1 MGQSAITFG
10 ARRHFLL
17 LLATVAAFPSCA
29 TVDSLQPGSGRKFLV
44 QGKTYDDIWKASV
57 RSMSRNLT
65 IVESD
70 KSRGLIRSEARA
82 GIATWGEVVGV
93 FISPSQPG
101 APVYTVEVESLKR
114 SMVQITGQDWATAII
129 TSIQAE
135 LDM

>member
-1 MGQSAITFG
+1 MEKLATAFG
-10 ARRHFLL
+10 ERRRFLL
-17 LLATVAAFPSCA
+17 LLAAIATLPSCA

-44 QGKTYDDIWKASV
+44 QGKSYDEIWKAAV

-70 KSRGLIRSEARA
+70 KTRGLIRSEARA

-93 FISPSQPG
+93 FISPPNPG
-101 APVYTVEVESLKR
+101 APTYTVEVESLKR
-114 SMVQITGQDWATAII
+114 SMVQITGQDWETAII

>member
-1 MGQSAITFG
+1 MGQSAISFG
-10 ARRHFLL
+10 ARRRFLL
-17 LLATVAAFPSCA
+17 LLAVAAALPSCA

-44 QGKTYDDIWKASV
+44 QGKSYDEIWKASV

-70 KSRGLIRSEARA
+70 KAHGLIRSEARA

-93 FISPSQPG
+93 FISPARPG

-114 SMVQITGQDWATAII
+114 SMVQVTGQDWETAIV

>member
-1 MGQSAITFG
+1 MGKLANAIG
-10 ARRHFLL
+10 ARRRFLL
-17 LLATVAAFPSCA
+17 LFVTVAALPSCA

-44 QGKTYDDIWKASV
+44 QGKTYDDIWKAAV

-70 KSRGLIRSEARA
+70 KTRGLIRSEARA

-93 FISPSQPG
+93 FISPARPG

-114 SMVQITGQDWATAII
+114 SMVQITGQDWETAIV